1 MDYGERSAYIEKAAN
16 RESRRQPS
24 ADGGDS
30 LARALGWFSIGLGLA
45 EVAVPRSLARLIGAP
60 EHHTTLLRIMGA
72 REIAAGI
79 GLLTKP
85 RPAEWMWARVGGDL
99 LDMALLGIAMTSDYA
114 RYGRLS
120 TATAAV
126 AGVTALDMMVAQQ
139 LTRTDEQHAER
150 ALEVRRA
157 IAVNRSPE
165 ECYRFWRDFQ
175 NLPRFMKHLKSVETR
190 GPNQSHWVA
199 KGPAGMEV
207 RWDAEI
213 TDERENQMISWRS
226 VGSAVYNTG
235 TVRFQPAP
243 GGRGTVIRV
252 DIRYSPPGGK
262 VAANIAKIFG
272 EEPGQQTYDDLRRFK
287 QMMETGEIPTTRGQP
302 SGRATESLAGR
313 VRESIKGEDR

>member
-1 MDYGERSAYIEKAAN
+1 M
-16 RESRRQPS
+16 
-24 ADGGDS
+24 
-30 LARALGWFSIGLGLA
+30 GWFSIGLGLA

-60 EHHTTLLRIMGA
+60 EHHTTLVRIMGA

-79 GLLTKP
+79 GLLTQP
-85 RPAEWMWARVGGDL
+85 RPAEWMWARVGGDM
-99 LDMALLGIAMTSDYA
+99 LDLALLGIAMRSDYS

-139 LTRTDEQHAER
+139 LTRTDAQHAER
-150 ALEVRRA
+150 ALEVRKA

-175 NLPRFMKHLKSVETR
+175 NLPRFMKHLKAVETR
-190 GPNQSHWVA
+190 GPNHSHWVA
-199 KGPAGMEV
+199 RGPAGMEI

-262 VAANIAKIFG
+262 VSANIAKIFG

-287 QMMETGEIPTTRGQP
+287 QMMETGEIPTTHGQT
-302 SGRATESLAGR
+302 SGRVRESIS
-313 VRESIKGEDR
+313 VRESIKGEDQ